1 MTRHFFFV
9 ILHPDSIEHMNVL
22 KFGGTSVGTVESLKN
37 VRSIVE
43 ALPSDT
49 VVVVS
54 ALGGL
59 TDKLIAT
66 ARLAAE
72 GGDWRTEADAIA
84 HRHHIIIDQL
94 VRPDR
99 KTETLAVVN
108 SLLDEL
114 RRTYEGVSLIGD
126 LPAKTLDVIVSL
138 GERMSAPIVSG
149 IISNGHLHNS
159 LDFIKTEKWFD
170 KNIADTA
177 LTRDLI
183 IKEFSNIIDGPHIT
197 GGFIS
202 QDRDTGEI
210 TNLGRG
216 GSDYTAAL
224 IAAALDADMLDIWT
238 DVDGFMTADPRI
250 IKDARVLPEMS
261 FIESM
266 ELCTFGAKV
275 IYPPTIYPVFHKNIP
290 IRILNT
296 FNPSA
301 PGTLISD
308 VSCSDEYPVK
318 GVTAIRNTCL
328 VKLTGNITENVARI
342 NTRAYNAMA
351 RNGVSVFLLAQPGEN
366 HEFSFAIAAADR
378 NVTARVLNEEFAPE
392 LIDGNLESISMI
404 DNLSTIAVVGE
415 GIKHLK
421 GINGRILNTLQRI
434 GIRPLACSE
443 GNSDTTSSFVVEEK
457 DTVEAIK
464 AIHGLFF

>member
-1 MTRHFFFV
+1 
-9 ILHPDSIEHMNVL
+9 MNVL

-37 VRSIVE
+37 VRDIVE
-43 ALPSDT
+43 SLPSDT

-59 TDKLIAT
+59 TDRLIAT

-72 GGDWRTEADAIA
+72 GGEWRPEADMIA
-84 HRHHIIIDQL
+84 KRHFDIIEEL
-94 VRPDR
+94 VLPAR
-99 KTETLAVVN
+99 KRATVEVVE
-108 SLLDEL
+108 SLLEEL

-126 LPAKTLDVIVSL
+126 LPSKTLDVIVSL
-138 GERMSAPIVSG
+138 GERMSAPIVAG
-149 IISNGHLHNS
+149 IIRGARLHNS
-159 LDFIKTEKWFD
+159 LDFIKTEKWFE
-170 KNIADTA
+170 KNIADA
-177 LTRDLI
+177 DLTHDLI
-183 IKEFSNIIDGPHIT
+183 IKEFTDIADGPHIT

-224 IAAALDADMLDIWT
+224 IAAALDAEMLDIWT

-250 IKDARVLPEMS
+250 IKDARVLPSMS

-296 FNPSA
+296 FRPTA

-308 VSCSDEYPVK
+308 ASCAEEYPIK

-328 VKLTGNITENVARI
+328 VRLTGYLTENVARI
-342 NTRAYNAMA
+342 NTRAYNSLA

-366 HEFSFAIAAADR
+366 HEFSFAIASADR
-378 NVTARVLNEEFAPE
+378 MAAARALNEEFAPE
-392 LIDGNLESISMI
+392 LIDGALEEISFQ
-404 DNLSTIAVVGE
+404 DGLSTIALVGE
-415 GIKHLK
+415 GIKRLK
-421 GINGRILNTLQRI
+421 GVNGRILNTLQRI
-434 GIRPLACSE
+434 GIQPLACSE
-443 GNSDTTSSFVVEEK
+443 GNSDTTSSFVVKEK

>member
-1 MTRHFFFV
+1 
-9 ILHPDSIEHMNVL
+9 MNVL

-66 ARLAAE
+66 ARMAAD
-72 GGDWRTEADAIA
+72 GGEWRSEADAIA
-84 HRHHIIIDQL
+84 QRHHVIIEEL
-94 VRPDR
+94 VRPER
-99 KTETLAVVN
+99 KAETLAIVDG
-108 SLLDEL
+108 LLEEL
-114 RRTYEGVSLIGD
+114 SRNYEGLSLIGD
-126 LPAKTLDVIVSL
+126 LPARTLDVIVSL
-138 GERMSAPIVSG
+138 GERMSAPIVAG
-149 IISNGHLHNS
+149 IIKNGNLHNS

-170 KNIADTA
+170 RNIADA
-177 LTRDLI
+177 RLTRDLI
-183 IKEFSNIIDGPHIT
+183 AKEFSGLAGGPHIT

-224 IAAALDADMLDIWT
+224 IAAALNADMLDIWT

-250 IKDARVLPEMS
+250 IKDAKVLPAMS

-308 VSCSDEYPVK
+308 ASCATDYPVK
-318 GVTAIRNTCL
+318 GVTAVRNTCL
-328 VKLTGNITENVARI
+328 VRLIGKLTENVARI
-342 NTRAYNAMA
+342 NTRAYNSLA
-351 RNGVSVFLLAQPGEN
+351 RNGVSVFLLAQPGEDR
-366 HEFSFAIAAADR
+366 EFSFAIAAADR
-378 NVTARVLNEEFAPE
+378 QAAARALNEEFAPE
-392 LIDGNLESISMI
+392 LIEGTLERIVFD
-404 DNLSTIAVVGE
+404 DNLSTLAVVGE
-415 GIKHLK
+415 GIKHIK
-421 GINGRILNTLQRI
+421 GVNGRILNTLMRI
-434 GIRPLACSE
+434 GITPLACSE
-443 GNSDTTSSFVVEEK
+443 ATSDTTFSLVVEEK
-457 DTVEAIK
+457 DTVESIK

>member
-1 MTRHFFFV
+1 
-9 ILHPDSIEHMNVL
+9 MNVL

-66 ARLAAE
+66 AHLAAD
-72 GGDWRTEADAIA
+72 GGDWRAATEAIA
-84 HRHHIIIDQL
+84 DRHHDIIESL
-94 VRPDR
+94 VRQES
-99 KTETLAVVN
+99 KSTTLQIVN

-138 GERMSAPIVSG
+138 GERMSAPIVAG
-149 IISNGHLHNS
+149 IIDHGKLHNS

-170 KNIADTA
+170 KNIADA
-177 LTRDLI
+177 VLTRNLI
-183 IKEFSNIIDGPHIT
+183 IKEFSQIEEGPHIT

-224 IAAALDADMLDIWT
+224 IAAALDADLLDIWT

-250 IKDARVLPEMS
+250 IKDAKVLPSMS

-275 IYPPTIYPVFHKNIP
+275 IYPPTIYPVFHRNIP

-308 VSCSDEYPVK
+308 SSDCDDYPVK

-328 VKLTGNITENVARI
+328 VRLSGNLTENVAQI
-342 NTRAYNAMA
+342 NTRAYNALA

-366 HEFSFAIAAADR
+366 QEFSFAISVADKY
-378 NVTARVLNEEFAPE
+378 TASRVLNEEFAPE
-392 LIDGNLESISMI
+392 LIDGALSRISFE

-415 GIKHLK
+415 GLKNLK
-421 GINGRILNTLQRI
+421 GLNGRILNTLLRT
-434 GIRPLACSE
+434 GIRTLACSE
-443 GNSDTTSSFVVEEK
+443 GNSDTTASFVVEEK

>member
-1 MTRHFFFV
+1 
-9 ILHPDSIEHMNVL
+9 MNVL
-22 KFGGTSVGTVESLKN
+22 KFGGTSVGTVSSLRN

-43 ALPSDT
+43 SLPSDT

-59 TDKLIAT
+59 TDKLIST
-66 ARLAAE
+66 AHLAAE
-72 GGDWRTEADAIA
+72 GGDWTSEADAIA
-84 HRHHIIIDQL
+84 DRHHKIIENI
-94 VRPDR
+94 VIEEN
-99 KTETLAVVN
+99 KATTLNVVDA
-108 SLLDEL
+108 LLDEL

-126 LPAKTLDVIVSL
+126 LPTKTLNVIVSL
-138 GERMSAPIVSG
+138 GERMSAPIVAG
-149 IISNGHLHNS
+149 AIKNARLHNS

-170 KNIADTA
+170 KNIADSV

-183 IKEFSNIIDGPHIT
+183 VKEFYDISNGPHVT

-202 QDRDTGEI
+202 QDRDSGEI

-250 IKDARVLPEMS
+250 IREARVLPSMS

-296 FNPSA
+296 FNPEA

-308 VSCSDEYPVK
+308 SSDSKDYPVK
-318 GVTAIRNTCL
+318 GVTAVKNTCL
-328 VKLTGNITENVARI
+328 VRMSGNLTENVAQI
-342 NTRAYNAMA
+342 NTRAYNALA

-366 HEFSFAIAAADR
+366 KEFSFAISSADR
-378 NVTARVLNEEFAPE
+378 GMAYRSLNEEFAPE
-392 LIDGNLESISMI
+392 LLDGSLENISFEE
-404 DNLSTIAVVGE
+404 NLSTIAVVGE
-415 GIKHLK
+415 GIRHMK
-421 GINGRILNTLQRI
+421 GLDGRILNTLLRL
-434 GIRPLACSE
+434 GIRTLACSE
-443 GNSDTTSSFVVEEK
+443 GNSDTTASFVVEEK

>member
-1 MTRHFFFV
+1 
-9 ILHPDSIEHMNVL
+9 MNVL

-66 ARLAAE
+66 ARLAAN
-72 GGDWRTEADAIA
+72 GGDWRSETLSIAD
-84 HRHHIIIDQL
+84 RHHVIIEEI

-99 KTETLAVVN
+99 KQSTLSVVD

-114 RRTYEGVSLIGD
+114 CRTYEGVSLIGD
-126 LPAKTLDVIVSL
+126 LPKKTLDVIVSL
-138 GERMSAPIVSG
+138 GERMSAPIVAG
-149 IISNGHLHNS
+149 IIRNGKLHNS
-159 LDFIKTEKWFD
+159 LEFIKTEKWFD
-170 KNIADTA
+170 KNIADA
-177 LTRDLI
+177 VLTRDLI
-183 IKEFSNIIDGPHIT
+183 IREFTDIGSGPHIA

-216 GSDYTAAL
+216 GSDYTASL
-224 IAAALDADMLDIWT
+224 IAAALDADILDIWT

-250 IKDARVLPEMS
+250 IPDAIVLPSMS

-296 FNPSA
+296 FNPSS

-308 VSCSDEYPVK
+308 VSCAKDYPVK

-328 VKLTGNITENVARI
+328 VRLAGNLTENLARI
-342 NTRAYNAMA
+342 NTRAYNALA
-351 RNGVSVFLLAQPGEN
+351 RNGVSVFLLAQPGETQD
-366 HEFSFAIAAADR
+366 FSFAISSIDR
-378 NVTARVLNEEFAPE
+378 NVAGRALNEEFAPE
-392 LIDGNLESISMI
+392 LIEGTLDSITFI

-415 GIKHLK
+415 GIKHLR
-421 GINGRILNTLQRI
+421 GINGRILNTLLRI
-434 GIRPLACSE
+434 GIKPLACSE

-457 DTVEAIK
+457 DTVDAIK

>member
-1 MTRHFFFV
+1 
-9 ILHPDSIEHMNVL
+9 MNVL

-37 VRSIVE
+37 VKSIVE

-59 TDKLIAT
+59 TDKLIST
-66 ARLAAE
+66 AHLAAAN
-72 GGDWRTEADAIA
+72 GDWRKEADAIA
-84 HRHHIIIDQL
+84 DRHHVIIDQL
-94 VRPDR
+94 VRPER
-99 KTETLAVVN
+99 KEATIAVVD

-126 LPAKTLDVIVSL
+126 LPSKTLDVIVSL
-138 GERMSAPIVSG
+138 GERMSAPIVAG
-149 IISNGHLHNS
+149 IVKNGHLHNS

-170 KNIADTA
+170 KNIADSA

-183 IKEFSNIIDGPHIT
+183 AKEFSNIENGPHIT

-202 QDRDTGEI
+202 QDRDSGEI

-250 IKDARVLPEMS
+250 IKDARVLPAMS

-308 VSCSDEYPVK
+308 SPESKEFPVK

-328 VKLTGNITENVARI
+328 VRLTGSLTDNVAQI
-342 NTRAYNAMA
+342 NTRAYNALA

-366 HEFSFAIAAADR
+366 LEFSFAISSSDKQ
-378 NVTARVLNEEFAPE
+378 TASRVLNEEFAPE
-392 LIDGNLESISMI
+392 LIDQTLAKISFEE
-404 DNLSTIAVVGE
+404 NLSTIAIVGE
-415 GIKHLK
+415 GLK
-421 GINGRILNTLQRI
+421 TFKRLNGRILNTLLRV
-434 GIRPLACSE
+434 GIKTLACSE
-443 GNSDTTSSFVVEEK
+443 GNSDTTASFVVEEK

>member
-1 MTRHFFFV
+1 
-9 ILHPDSIEHMNVL
+9 MNVL
-22 KFGGTSVGTVESLKN
+22 KFGGTSVGTVDSLKN

-59 TDKLIAT
+59 TDRLIST
-66 ARLAAE
+66 ARMAATSGAWQE
-72 GGDWRTEADAIA
+72 EMEAIA
-84 HRHHIIIDQL
+84 ERHHVIIREL
-94 VRPDR
+94 VRENR
-99 KTETLAVVN
+99 REETLMIVDALLAELSRMYEAV
-108 SLLDEL
+108 SLL
-114 RRTYEGVSLIGD
+114 GD
-126 LPAKTLDVIVSL
+126 LPMKTLDVIVSL
-138 GERMSAPIVSG
+138 GERMSAPIVAG
-149 IISNGHLHNS
+149 IIKGARLHNS
-159 LDFIKTEKWFD
+159 LEFIKTEKWFD
-170 KNIADTA
+170 KNIADVA
-177 LTRDLI
+177 LTNSLI
-183 IKEFSNIIDGPHIT
+183 INEFIDLSDGPHIT

-224 IAAALDADMLDIWT
+224 IAAALNADVLDIWT

-250 IKDARVLPEMS
+250 IKEARVLPEMS

-308 VSCSDEYPVK
+308 VSDSKEYPVK
-318 GVTAIRNTCL
+318 GVTAIKDTCL
-328 VKLTGNITENVARI
+328 VTLTGNLTENVARI
-342 NTRAYNAMA
+342 NTRAYNALA

-366 HEFSFAIAAADR
+366 KEFSFAISSSDSDLA
-378 NVTARVLNEEFAPE
+378 ARVLNEEFAPE
-392 LIDGNLESISMI
+392 LIDGSLSGITLVRG
-404 DNLSTIAVVGE
+404 LSTIAVVGE
-415 GIKHLK
+415 GIRYLK
-421 GINGRILNTLQRI
+421 GINGRIRNTLLRG
-434 GIRPLACSE
+434 GIRILAGSE
-443 GNSDTTSSFVVEEK
+443 GNSDTTASFVVEEGN
-457 DTVEAIK
+457 TVEAIK
-464 AIHGLFF
+464 AVHGLFF

>member
-1 MTRHFFFV
+1 
-9 ILHPDSIEHMNVL
+9 MNVL

-37 VRSIVE
+37 VRNIVE
-43 ALPSDT
+43 SLPSDT

-66 ARLAAE
+66 AKLAAD
-72 GGDWRTEADAIA
+72 GGDWRQEADAIA
-84 HRHHIIIDQL
+84 DRHYHIIDSL
-94 VRPDR
+94 VREER
-99 KTETLAVVN
+99 KSVTLSSVN
-108 SLLDEL
+108 ALLDEL

-126 LPAKTLDVIVSL
+126 LPQKTLDVIVSL
-138 GERMSAPIVSG
+138 GERMSAPIVAG
-149 IISNGHLHNS
+149 IVKNARLHNS

-170 KNIADTA
+170 KNIADVT
-177 LTRDLI
+177 LTHDLI
-183 IKEFSNIIDGPHIT
+183 VKEFSSISEGPHVT
-197 GGFIS
+197 GGFIA
-202 QDRDTGEI
+202 QDRDSGEI

-224 IAAALDADMLDIWT
+224 IAAALNADMLDIWT

-250 IKDARVLPEMS
+250 IKDAKVLPSMS

-296 FNPSA
+296 FNPTA

-308 VSCSDEYPVK
+308 SSESNDFPVK
-318 GVTAIRNTCL
+318 GVTSIKNTSL
-328 VKLTGNITENVARI
+328 VRLSGNLTENVAQI

-351 RNGVSVFLLAQPGEN
+351 RNGVAVFLLAQPGEN
-366 HEFSFAIAAADR
+366 HEFSFAISTADR
-378 NVTARVLNEEFAPE
+378 VTAARVLNEEFAPE
-392 LIDGNLESISMI
+392 LIDGALNGISFE

-415 GIKHLK
+415 GLK
-421 GINGRILNTLQRI
+421 FVKGLNGRIVNTLLRL
-434 GIRPLACSE
+434 GIRTLAGSE
-443 GNSDTTSSFVVEEK
+443 GNSDTTVAFVVEEK
-457 DTVEAIK
+457 DTIEAIK

>member
-1 MTRHFFFV
+1 
-9 ILHPDSIEHMNVL
+9 MNVL

-37 VRSIVE
+37 VRNIVE

-59 TDKLIAT
+59 TDKLIST
-66 ARLAAE
+66 AHLAADN
-72 GGDWRTEADAIA
+72 GDWRKEADAIA
-84 HRHHIIIDQL
+84 DRHHVIIEQL
-94 VRPDR
+94 VRPER
-99 KTETLAVVN
+99 KESTLFVVDA
-108 SLLDEL
+108 LLDEL

-126 LPAKTLDVIVSL
+126 LPSKTLDVIVSL
-138 GERMSAPIVSG
+138 GERMSAPIVAG
-149 IISNGHLHNS
+149 IIENAKLHNS

-170 KNIADTA
+170 KNIADA
-177 LTRDLI
+177 NLTRDLI
-183 IKEFSNIIDGPHIT
+183 IKEFSDIDNGPHVT

-202 QDRDTGEI
+202 QDRDSGEI

-250 IKDARVLPEMS
+250 IKDAKVLPSMS

-296 FNPSA
+296 FNPTA

-308 VSCSDEYPVK
+308 SSDSKEYPVK

-328 VKLTGNITENVARI
+328 VRMTGNLTENVAQI
-342 NTRAYNAMA
+342 NTRAYNALA

-366 HEFSFAIAAADR
+366 HEFSFAISSADR
-378 NVTARVLNEEFAPE
+378 NAAARVLNEEFAPE
-392 LIDGNLESISMI
+392 LIDGALSKISFEE
-404 DNLSTIAVVGE
+404 NLSTIAVVGE
-415 GIKHLK
+415 GLKHLK
-421 GINGRILNTLQRI
+421 GLNGRIFNTLLRS
-434 GIRPLACSE
+434 GIKTLACSE
-443 GNSDTTSSFVVEEK
+443 GNSDTTASFVVEEK
-457 DTVEAIK
+457 DTVESIK

>member
-1 MTRHFFFV
+1 
-9 ILHPDSIEHMNVL
+9 MNVL

-59 TDKLIAT
+59 TDKLIST
-66 ARLAAE
+66 AHLAAE
-72 GGDWRTEADAIA
+72 GGDWRHEADAIA
-84 HRHHIIIDQL
+84 QRHYTIIEEL
-94 VRPDR
+94 VRTER
-99 KTETLAVVN
+99 KKATLHVVN

-126 LPAKTLDVIVSL
+126 LPARTLDVIVSL
-138 GERMSAPIVSG
+138 GERMSAPIVAG
-149 IISNGHLHNS
+149 IVRNGHLHNS

-170 KNIADTA
+170 KNIADSS

-183 IKEFSNIIDGPHIT
+183 LKEFSEMADGPHIT

-250 IKDARVLPEMS
+250 IKDAMVLPSMS

-296 FNPSA
+296 FNPTA

-308 VSCSDEYPVK
+308 VSCAKEYPVK

-328 VKLTGNITENVARI
+328 VRLTGDLTENVARI
-342 NTRAYNAMA
+342 NTRAYNALA

-366 HEFSFAIAAADR
+366 HEFSFAISSADHPAAS
-378 NVTARVLNEEFAPE
+378 RVLNEEFAPE
-392 LIDGNLESISMI
+392 LLEGTLESISFE
-404 DNLSTIAVVGE
+404 DGLSTIAVVGE
-415 GIKHLK
+415 GIKNLK
-421 GINGRILNTLQRI
+421 GINGRILNTLLRL
-434 GIRPLACSE
+434 GIKPRACSE

-457 DTVEAIK
+457 DTVESIK
-464 AIHGLFF
+464 AIHGLFFNI

>member
-1 MTRHFFFV
+1 
-9 ILHPDSIEHMNVL
+9 MNVL
-22 KFGGTSVGTVESLKN
+22 KFGGTSVGTVDSLKN

-59 TDKLIAT
+59 TDKLIST
-66 ARLAAE
+66 ARLAAD
-72 GGDWRTEADAIA
+72 GGDWKSEAEAIA
-84 HRHHIIIDQL
+84 SRHHIIIEEL
-94 VRPDR
+94 VREE
-99 KTETLAVVN
+99 KKVATLDVVD

-138 GERMSAPIVSG
+138 GERMSAPIVAG
-149 IISNGHLHNS
+149 IIKNGHLHNS

-170 KNIADTA
+170 KNIADA
-177 LTRDLI
+177 ILTHNLI
-183 IKEFSNIIDGPHIT
+183 VKEFSQIENGPHIT

-202 QDRDTGEI
+202 QDRDSGEI

-224 IAAALDADMLDIWT
+224 IAAALDADILDIWT

-250 IKDARVLPEMS
+250 IKDAKVLPSMS

-296 FNPSA
+296 FNPTA

-308 VSCSDEYPVK
+308 SPDAKEYPVK

-328 VKLTGNITENVARI
+328 VRLSGNLTANVAQI
-342 NTRAYNAMA
+342 NTRAYNALA

-366 HEFSFAIAAADR
+366 HEFSFAISVNDQQ
-378 NVTARVLNEEFAPE
+378 TASRVLNEEFAPE
-392 LIDGNLESISMI
+392 LIDGVLTRISFE

-415 GIKHLK
+415 GLKHLK
-421 GINGRILNTLQRI
+421 GLNGRILNTLLRA
-434 GIRPLACSE
+434 GIKTLACSE
-443 GNSDTTSSFVVEEK
+443 GNSDTTASFVVEEK

>member
-1 MTRHFFFV
+1 
-9 ILHPDSIEHMNVL
+9 MNVL

-66 ARLAAE
+66 ANLAAR
-72 GGDWRTEADAIA
+72 GGDWSAEAEAIA
-84 HRHHIIIDQL
+84 RRHHAIIEEL
-94 VRPDR
+94 VRPEK
-99 KTETLAVVN
+99 KTSTLSVVN
-108 SLLDEL
+108 TLLEEL
-114 RRTYEGVSLIGD
+114 RRTYEGVSLLGD
-126 LPAKTLDVIVSL
+126 LPKKTLDVIVSL
-138 GERMSAPIVSG
+138 GERMSAPIVAG
-149 IISNGHLHNS
+149 IISEAHLHNS

-170 KNIADTA
+170 KNIADA
-177 LTRDLI
+177 VLTRDLI
-183 IKEFSNIIDGPHIT
+183 IKEFSSIENGPHIT

-250 IKDARVLPEMS
+250 IKNAIVLPSMS

-308 VSCSDEYPVK
+308 ASCAKEYPVK
-318 GVTAIRNTCL
+318 GVTAIKNTCL
-328 VKLTGNITENVARI
+328 VRLTGNLTENVAGI
-342 NTRAYNAMA
+342 NTRAYNALA

-366 HEFSFAIAAADR
+366 HEFSFAIASADLQVATR
-378 NVTARVLNEEFAPE
+378 ALNEEFAPE
-392 LIDGNLESISMI
+392 LIDGALERITFE

-415 GIKHLK
+415 GIRNLK
-421 GINGRILNTLQRI
+421 GVNGRILNTLLRL

>member
-1 MTRHFFFV
+1 
-9 ILHPDSIEHMNVL
+9 MNVL

-43 ALPSDT
+43 SLPSDT

-59 TDKLIAT
+59 TDRLIAT
-66 ARLAAE
+66 ARIAAD
-72 GGDWRTEADAIA
+72 GGDWMSEADAIA
-84 HRHHIIIDQL
+84 ERHYNIIDAL
-94 VRPDR
+94 VREKR
-99 KTETLAVVN
+99 RSATLEVVD
-108 SLLDEL
+108 SLLEEL
-114 RRTYEGVSLIGD
+114 RRTYQAVSLLGD
-126 LPAKTLDVIVSL
+126 LPSRTLDVIVSL
-138 GERMSAPIVSG
+138 GERMSAPIVAG
-149 IISNGHLHNS
+149 IIKNARLHNS

-170 KNIADTA
+170 KNIADA
-177 LTRDLI
+177 KLTHDLI
-183 IKEFSNIIDGPHIT
+183 VKEFTDSANGPHIM

-250 IKDARVLPEMS
+250 IKDAKVLPEMS

-296 FNPSA
+296 FNPKA
-301 PGTLISD
+301 PGTMISD
-308 VSCSDEYPVK
+308 SSECNEYPVK

-328 VKLTGNITENVARI
+328 VRLTGNLTENVAQI
-342 NTRAYNAMA
+342 NSRAYNVMA
-351 RNGVSVFLLAQPGEN
+351 RNGISVFLLAQPGEN
-366 HEFSFAIAAADR
+366 HEFSFAIASADR
-378 NVTARVLNEEFAPE
+378 NRASQVLNEEFAPE
-392 LIDGNLESISMI
+392 IIDGSLKSITFLE
-404 DNLSTIAVVGE
+404 NLSTIAVVGE
-415 GIKHLK
+415 GLKNLK
-421 GINGRILNTLQRI
+421 GLNGRILNTLMRS
-434 GIRPLACSE
+434 GIIAHAYSDS
-443 GNSDTTSSFVVEEK
+443 NSDITSSFVVEEK
-457 DTVEAIK
+457 DTVGAIK

>member
-1 MTRHFFFV
+1 
-9 ILHPDSIEHMNVL
+9 MNVL

-59 TDKLIAT
+59 TDRLIAT

-84 HRHHIIIDQL
+84 ERHYIIIEEL

-99 KTETLAVVN
+99 KQSTLTVVG

-138 GERMSAPIVSG
+138 GERMSAPIVAG
-149 IISNGHLHNS
+149 IIKNGHLHNS

-170 KNIADTA
+170 KNIADA
-177 LTRDLI
+177 SLTRDLI
-183 IKEFSNIIDGPHIT
+183 IKEFVDIEKGPHVT

-250 IKDARVLPEMS
+250 IKDAIVLPAMS

-296 FNPSA
+296 FNPTA

-308 VSCSDEYPVK
+308 ASCAKEYPVK

-328 VKLTGNITENVARI
+328 VRLSGNLTENVAGI
-342 NTRAYNAMA
+342 NTRAYNALA

-366 HEFSFAIAAADR
+366 HEFSFAIASADR
-378 NVTARVLNEEFAPE
+378 QVATRALNEEFAPE
-392 LIDGNLESISMI
+392 LIDGALDSISFE
-404 DNLSTIAVVGE
+404 DGLSTIAVVGE
-415 GIKHLK
+415 GIRHLK
-421 GINGRILNTLQRI
+421 GVNGRILNTLMRF
-434 GIRPLACSE
+434 GIKPLACSE
-443 GNSDTTSSFVVEEK
+443 GNSDTTFSFVVEEK
-457 DTVEAIK
+457 DTVGAIK

>member
-1 MTRHFFFV
+1 
-9 ILHPDSIEHMNVL
+9 MNVL

-59 TDKLIAT
+59 TDKLIST
-66 ARLAAE
+66 AHLAA
-72 GGDWRTEADAIA
+72 GNGNWRKEADAIA
-84 HRHHIIIDQL
+84 DRHHVIIDQL
-94 VRPDR
+94 VRPER
-99 KTETLAVVN
+99 KVATIAVVD

-114 RRTYEGVSLIGD
+114 RRTYEGLSLIGD
-126 LPAKTLDVIVSL
+126 LPSKTLDVIVSL
-138 GERMSAPIVSG
+138 GERMSAPIVAG
-149 IISNGHLHNS
+149 IVKNGHLHNS

-170 KNIADTA
+170 KNIADA
-177 LTRDLI
+177 SLTRDLI
-183 IKEFSNIIDGPHIT
+183 IKEFSNIESGPHIT

-202 QDRDTGEI
+202 QDRDSGEI

-250 IKDARVLPEMS
+250 IKDARVLPAMS

-296 FNPSA
+296 FIPSA

-308 VSCSDEYPVK
+308 SPECKEFPVK

-328 VKLTGNITENVARI
+328 VRLTGSLTDNVAQI
-342 NTRAYNAMA
+342 NTRAYNALA
-351 RNGVSVFLLAQPGEN
+351 RNGVSVYLLAQPGEN
-366 HEFSFAIAAADR
+366 HEFSFAISSADR
-378 NVTARVLNEEFAPE
+378 NAASRVLNEEFAPE
-392 LIDGNLESISMI
+392 LIEGALSKISFEE
-404 DNLSTIAVVGE
+404 NLSTIAVVGE
-415 GIKHLK
+415 GLKYLK
-421 GINGRILNTLQRI
+421 GLNGRIFNTLLRS
-434 GIRPLACSE
+434 GIKTLACSE
-443 GNSDTTSSFVVEEK
+443 GNSDTTASFVVEEK

>member
-1 MTRHFFFV
+1 
-9 ILHPDSIEHMNVL
+9 MNVL
-22 KFGGTSVGTVESLKN
+22 KFGGTSVGTVESLTN
-37 VRSIVE
+37 VRNIVE
-43 ALPSDT
+43 SLPADT
-49 VVVVS
+49 IVVVS

-72 GGDWRTEADAIA
+72 GGPWAPEADAIA
-84 HRHHIIIDQL
+84 VRHHHIIDAL
-94 VRPDR
+94 VREEKR
-99 KTETLAVVN
+99 ESTLAVVDD
-108 SLLDEL
+108 LLEEL

-126 LPAKTLDVIVSL
+126 LPQKTLDVIVSL
-138 GERMSAPIVSG
+138 GERMSAPIVAG
-149 IISNGHLHNS
+149 IIKGARLHNS

-170 KNIADTA
+170 KNIADTS
-177 LTRDLI
+177 LTHDLI
-183 IKEFSNIIDGPHIT
+183 VREFSDIEFGPHIA

-202 QDRDTGEI
+202 QDRDSGEI

-250 IKDARVLPEMS
+250 IKDAKVLSAMS
-261 FIESM
+261 FVESM

-296 FNPSA
+296 FNSTA

-308 VSCSDEYPVK
+308 SPANHDVPVK

-328 VKLTGNITENVARI
+328 VRLTGSLTENVAQI
-342 NTRAYNAMA
+342 NTRAYNALA
-351 RNGVSVFLLAQPGEN
+351 RHGVSVFLLAQPGEN
-366 HEFSFAIAAADR
+366 KEFSFAIAASDMPQTTKA
-378 NVTARVLNEEFAPE
+378 LNEELAPE
-392 LIDGNLESISMI
+392 LIDGSLTAIPLA
-404 DNLSTIAVVGE
+404 DGLSTIAVVGE
-415 GIKHLK
+415 GIRTLK
-421 GINGRILNTLQRI
+421 GIDKRIINTMLRS
-434 GIRPLACSE
+434 GIRTLACSE
-443 GNSDTTSSFVVEEK
+443 GNSDTTLSFVVDEEN
-457 DTVEAIK
+457 TVEAIR

>member
-1 MTRHFFFV
+1 
-9 ILHPDSIEHMNVL
+9 MNVL

-59 TDKLIAT
+59 TDKLIST
-66 ARLAAE
+66 SRLAAE
-72 GGDWRTEADAIA
+72 GGDWRSEADSIA
-84 HRHHIIIDQL
+84 ERHHVIIEEL
-94 VRPDR
+94 VRPE
-99 KTETLAVVN
+99 KKEATLSVVD

-126 LPAKTLDVIVSL
+126 LPHKTLDVIVSL
-138 GERMSAPIVSG
+138 GERMSAPIVAG
-149 IISNGHLHNS
+149 IIRNGNLHNS

-170 KNIADTA
+170 KNIADAA

-183 IKEFSNIIDGPHIT
+183 RKEFVRISDGPHIA

-250 IKDARVLPEMS
+250 IGDAQVLPSMS

-275 IYPPTIYPVFHKNIP
+275 IYPPTIYPVFHKSIP

-308 VSCSDEYPVK
+308 VSCAKEYPVK

-328 VKLTGNITENVARI
+328 VRLVGHLTENVARI
-342 NTRAYNAMA
+342 NTRAYNALA

-366 HEFSFAIAAADR
+366 HEFSFAISAADR
-378 NVTARVLNEEFAPE
+378 QIASRALNEEFAPE
-392 LIDGNLESISMI
+392 LIDSTLDEISFEE
-404 DNLSTIAVVGE
+404 NLSTIAVVGE
-415 GIKHLK
+415 GIRHIK
-421 GINGRILNTLQRI
+421 GINGRILNTLLRL
-434 GIRPLACSE
+434 GIKIPACSE
-443 GNSDTTSSFVVEEK
+443 GNSDTTLSFVVEEK

>member
-1 MTRHFFFV
+1 MK
-9 ILHPDSIEHMNVL
+9 VL
-22 KFGGTSVGTVESLKN
+22 KFGGTSVGTVDSLKN

-72 GGDWRTEADAIA
+72 GGDWRYEADSIA
-84 HRHHIIIDQL
+84 DRHHVIIEEL
-94 VRPDR
+94 VRQERRD
-99 KTETLAVVN
+99 TTLSVVD

-126 LPAKTLDVIVSL
+126 LPTKTLDVIVSL
-138 GERMSAPIVSG
+138 GERMSAPIVAG
-149 IISNGHLHNS
+149 IVRDGHLHNS
-159 LDFIKTEKWFD
+159 LDFIKTERWFD
-170 KNIADTA
+170 KNIADA
-177 LTRDLI
+177 QLTRDLI
-183 IKEFSNIIDGPHIT
+183 IKEFSDIEAGPHIT

-202 QDRDTGEI
+202 QDRDSGEI

-250 IKDARVLPEMS
+250 IKDAKVLPAMS

-308 VSCSDEYPVK
+308 ASCAKEYPVK

-328 VKLTGNITENVARI
+328 VKLSGNLTDNVARL
-342 NTRAYNAMA
+342 NTRAYNSLA

-366 HEFSFAIAAADR
+366 REFSFAIAASELSAA
-378 NVTARVLNEEFAPE
+378 ARVLNEEFAPE
-392 LIDGNLESISMI
+392 LIDGTLDSIAFEE
-404 DNLSTIAVVGE
+404 NLSTIAVVGE
-415 GIKHLK
+415 GIRHLK
-421 GINGRILNTLQRI
+421 GVNGRILNTLLRQ
-434 GIRPLACSE
+434 GIRILACSE
-443 GNSDTTSSFVVEEK
+443 GNSDTTFSFVVEEK
-457 DTVEAIK
+457 DTVGAIK